1 MRGLMIF
8 SWLKKKRLKMVWKTE
23 REGRIAFLVGTAH
36 FSPYHFR
43 KSLTELIRGVENV
56 LFEGPLDPESMAKVT
71 QHGRQTGGTPSL
83 YEALE
88 PAVIEEINERLNVS
102 SIPHRSAE
110 SYLELFNSSSFDFVE
125 SHIKGVRPWMSFFT
139 LWSSYLNW
147 NYSIDLEAFHV
158 AQNLKKKIHFLET
171 IEEQLAALDGIPFER
186 IVEYVNRFEH
196 WKSYKEQF
204 LNDYLQGNLEK
215 LMSRTTG
222 FPTRC
227 ESILGLRDER
237 FFERMKAFFEKGSA
251 IAFFGLSHIPA
262 IKKMFINEGYEVT
275 QRLT

>member
-1 MRGLMIF
+1 MIF
-8 SWLKKKRLKMVWKTE
+8 PWLREKRLKMVWRTE
-23 REGRIAFLVGTAH
+23 REGRIGFLVGTAH
-36 FSPYHFR
+36 FSPHRFR
-43 KSLTELIRGVENV
+43 KSLTELIRSVEDV

-71 QHGRQTGGTPSL
+71 QHGRQAGETPSL

-88 PAVIEEINERLNVS
+88 PAVIKKINVRLSLS

-110 SYLELFNSSSFDFVE
+110 TYLEYFTSSSSDFLE
-125 SHIKGVRPWMSFFT
+125 SHVKGVRPWMAFFT

-147 NYSIDLEAFHV
+147 HYSIDMEAFHT
-158 AQNLKKKIHFLET
+158 AQEMRKKIHFLET
-171 IEEQLAALDGIPFER
+171 TEEQLAALDGIPFEG

-204 LNDYLQGNLEK
+204 LTDYLEGNLEK
-215 LMSRTTG
+215 LMSRTTR

-237 FFERMKAFFEKGSA
+237 FFERMKAFFEKGSV
-251 IAFFGLSHIPA
+251 IAFLGLSHIPA
-262 IKKMFINEGYEVT
+262 MKKKFIDAGYEVT

>member
-1 MRGLMIF
+1 MIF
-8 SWLKKKRLKMVWKTE
+8 AWLREKKLKMVWRTE
-23 REGRIAFLVGTAH
+23 KEKRIAFLVGTAH

-43 KSLTELIRGVENV
+43 KSLTELIRSVEDV

-71 QHGRQTGGTPSL
+71 QHGRQSEGTSSL
-83 YEALE
+83 GEALE
-88 PAVIEEINERLNVS
+88 PEVIKEINERLNVS

-110 SYLELFNSSSFDFVE
+110 SYLELFTSSSFDFLE
-125 SHIKGVRPWMSFFT
+125 SHVKGVRPWMAFFT

-147 NYSIDLEAFHV
+147 HYSIDMEAFHV
-158 AQNLKKKIHFLET
+158 AQKLKKKIHFLET
-171 IEEQLAALDGIPFER
+171 TEEQLAALDGIPFER
-186 IVEYVNRFEH
+186 IVEYVNRFGQ
-196 WKSYKEQF
+196 WRSYKEQF

-227 ESILGLRDER
+227 ESILGRRDER
-237 FFERMKAFFEKGSA
+237 LFERMKAFFENGSA
-251 IAFFGLSHIPA
+251 IAFLGLSHIPA
-262 IKKMFINEGYEVT
+262 MKKMFIHEGYEVT

>member
-1 MRGLMIF
+1 MIF
-8 SWLKKKRLKMVWKTE
+8 SWLREKRLKMVWKTE

-43 KSLTELIRGVENV
+43 KSLTELIQSVEDV
-56 LFEGPLDPESMAKVT
+56 LFEGPLDPKSMAKVT

-88 PAVIEEINERLNVS
+88 PAVIKEINEHLNFS
-102 SIPHRSAE
+102 SIPHRSVE
-110 SYLELFNSSSFDFVE
+110 SYLELFASSSFDFLE
-125 SHIKGVRPWMSFFT
+125 SRVKDVRPWMAFFN

-147 NYSIDLEAFHV
+147 NYSIDMEAFHV
-158 AQNLKKKIHFLET
+158 SEKLKKKIHFLET
-171 IEEQLAALDGIPFER
+171 TEEQLAALDGIPFER
-186 IVEYVNRFEH
+186 IVKYVNRFGQ

-227 ESILGLRDER
+227 ESILGRRDER

-251 IAFFGLSHIPA
+251 IVFLGLSHIPA
-262 IKKMFINEGYEVT
+262 MKKMFIHEGYEVT

>member
-1 MRGLMIF
+1 MIF
-8 SWLKKKRLKMVWKTE
+8 SWLRKKKLKMVWRTQKE
-23 REGRIAFLVGTAH
+23 DRIAFLVGTAH

-43 KSLTELIRGVENV
+43 KSLTEMIRGVEDV

-71 QHGRQTGGTPSL
+71 QHGQQTGETPSL
-83 YEALE
+83 YEALD
-88 PAVIEEINERLNVS
+88 PAVIKEINECLNVS

-110 SYLELFNSSSFDFVE
+110 SYLEYFTPSSSEFLERHV
-125 SHIKGVRPWMSFFT
+125 KGVRPWMAFFT

-147 NYSIDLEAFHV
+147 HYSIDMEAFHV
-158 AQNLKKKIHFLET
+158 AQNLKKKIHFVET
-171 IEEQLAALDGIPFER
+171 TEEQLTALDGIPFER
-186 IVEYVNRFEH
+186 IVDYVNRFGQ

-204 LNDYLQGNLEK
+204 INDYLLGNLEK

-262 IKKMFINEGYEVT
+262 IKKMFINESYKVT
-275 QRLT
+275 QGLS